1 MEWIW
6 AVLGAVLIV
15 LLLVVLFSFF
25 IWRPRA
31 RDQVGRATQAIAEEL
46 HGRPP
51 IMIAPAQCSRADIRD
66 AEQVKGLGVVAL
78 TEQAV
83 LFSRGERVVIL
94 SRDGLRSSASGTSLE
109 LVSQTPP
116 GTLVLTMPDTA
127 PWQAELST

>member
-6 AVLGAVLIV
+6 AVLGGVLIV
-15 LLLVVLFSFF
+15 LLLIVLFSFF

-31 RDQVGRATQAIAEEL
+31 RDQVTKATQALAQEL

-51 IMIAPAQCSRADIRD
+51 ILIGPAQCSKADIRD
-66 AEQVKGLGVVAL
+66 AEEVKGLGVLAL
-78 TEQAV
+78 TEHAV

-94 SRDGLRSSASGTSLE
+94 SRDGLRSSAAGTSLE

-127 PWQAELST
+127 PWQAELSA